1 MAKAPA
7 TCLGCFYH
15 PGKRKS
21 GSEASKSGF
30 KGWKKPWWEQLLSW
44 GLHPHLFP
52 PHFCALCPVTH
63 GIHPL
68 PQLFPFLSP
77 VTSSACRT

>member
-44 GLHPHLFP
+44 VYIPISSHLTF
-52 PHFCALCPVTH
+52 ALSVP
-63 GIHPL
+63 
-68 PQLFPFLSP
+68 
-77 VTSSACRT
+77 